1 MATQDLNHFR
11 VDCSRKQEQ
20 IAFLQNMRVTPD
32 EQFASRMRIALKPYE
47 IITNPDAYYINHD
60 IAYRTTNKYINFW
73 LKELS
78 TC

>member
-1 MATQDLNHFR
+1 MASQDLNHFS

-20 IAFLQNMRVTPD
+20 IAFLQNMRVTSN
-32 EQFASRMRIALKPYE
+32 EQFASRMRVMLKPYE
-47 IITNPDAYYINHD
+47 IITNPGAFSINHD
-60 IAYRTTNKYINFW
+60 IAYRNTNKYINFW